1 MKIALIGYGKM
12 GHEVEKAAVELG
24 HTVAIIIDNEGD
36 WSAKAEKLKSCDVAI
51 EFSVPSLAKK
61 NILRC
66 FEIQIPVVVGTT
78 GWHEH
83 LPEITQACENCNA
96 TLFYASNFS
105 IGVNIFFDINRRL
118 ASLLE
123 AYPSYSPSMIEI
135 HHLQKLD
142 SPSGT
147 AISLAKDII
156 SANSNYRKY
165 SSQSPEDGCIPIE
178 SVREGTVTGKH
189 TVTWSSDTDHISI
202 SHEANSRRGF
212 ATGAVMAAIW
222 VKDRKGIFTM
232 KEMLNL

>member
-12 GHEVEKAAVELG
+12 GHEVEKAAVELS
-24 HTVAIIIDNEGD
+24 HEIAIIIDNEDD
-36 WSAKAEKLKSCDVAI
+36 WSAKADELKSCDVAI
-51 EFSVPSLAKK
+51 EFSAPSLAKR
-61 NILRC
+61 NIMRC
-66 FEIQIPVVVGTT
+66 FEMRIPVVVGTT
-78 GWHEH
+78 GWYEH
-83 LPEITQACENCNA
+83 LPEITKACENSKA

-123 AYPSYSPSMIEI
+123 AYPAYSPAMIEV

-147 AISLAKDII
+147 AITLAHGII
-156 SANSNYRKY
+156 DSNSNYSRY
-165 SSQSPEDGCIPIE
+165 GAESAEDGCIPIE

-202 SHEANSRRGF
+202 SHEAISRRGF
-212 ATGAVMAAIW
+212 ATGAVMAASW
-222 VKDRKGIFTM
+222 VKDRTGIFTM
-232 KEMLNL
+232 KDMLNL